1 MAKYSC
7 EICQSVFSQKGHL
20 EAHKKR
26 KRPCKKDN
34 TIEALVEK
42 KVQEMLTK
50 TMEGAVKF
58 DPTTTTSIQ
67 LHQMDYTLK
76 TIPELKELCKQRK
89 IKGISGKLKA
99 DLVKLLE
106 PTSSV
111 AVVSPTSAPIT
122 EPTSVTITGTPTE
135 TTLNLTDMINK
146 VSYGECVA
154 MMKKIPAN
162 SIDMVCT
169 DPPYFLDG
177 LGDDWNKESLDT
189 KGSSAVV
196 GNLPKGMKFDRNQS
210 KKFNEFYSKVSAEIF
225 RILKPGGAFVSFSSP
240 RLYHSMAMA
249 IEDEG
254 FEIRDMLGWIYTQ
267 SQVKA
272 FSQDHI
278 IDKDKSLTTEQKT
291 KLKETCT
298 NWKTPQ
304 LKPAIEPMC
313 LAVKPIAGRYIDN
326 FQKYGTGLMNTSEE
340 TKTGEGFFPS
350 NIITTE
356 KVEESM
362 DRVFLVSKPNK
373 AEKGDYNTHLSVK
386 PVHLISHLVKL
397 FTKEDAIV
405 LDPFMGSGTT
415 AVACVQAKRRFV
427 GFDINKE
434 YIKITERRIKDSTSQ
449 TSA

>member
-1 MAKYSC
+1 MVKYSC
-7 EICQSVFSQKGHL
+7 ENCQSVFAQKGHL
-20 EAHKKR
+20 EVHKNR

-42 KVQEMLTK
+42 KVQEVLSK
-50 TMEGAVKF
+50 TNEGAVKI
-58 DPTTTTSIQ
+58 DSTTTTSMQ
-67 LHQMDYTLK
+67 SNQMDYSTK
-76 TIPELKELCKQRK
+76 SIPELKELCKQRK
-89 IKGISGKLKA
+89 IKGISGKSKA
-99 DLVKLLE
+99 DLVKLLNASNPE
-106 PTSSV
+106 TLVSTS
-111 AVVSPTSAPIT
+111 T
-122 EPTSVTITGTPTE
+122 ESTNE
-135 TTLNLTDMINK
+135 TTLNLNDMINK

-154 MMKKIPAN
+154 MMKKIPTN

-177 LGDDWNKESLDT
+177 LGDDWNKESLDN

-210 KKFNEFYSKVSAEIF
+210 KKFNEFYSKVSVEVF

-249 IEDEG
+249 IEDAG

-278 IDKDKSLTTEQKT
+278 IEKDKSLTAEQKT
-291 KLKETCT
+291 KLKETCN

-313 LAVKPIAGRYIDN
+313 LAVKPIEGRYIDN

-373 AEKGDYNTHLSVK
+373 TEKGDYNTHLSVK
-386 PVHLISHLVKL
+386 PVNLISHLVKL

-415 AVACVQAKRRFV
+415 AVACVQAKRRYV

>member
-1 MAKYSC
+1 MVKYNC
-7 EICQSVFSQKGHL
+7 EKCGKEFSQKGNYTKHL
-20 EAHKKR
+20 QR
-26 KRPCKKDN
+26 KNPCIIKKDETELIDTDQKEISKTN
-34 TIEALVEK
+34 IDVVENDFPQIPS
-42 KVQEMLTK
+42 VVSQ
-50 TMEGAVKF
+50 
-58 DPTTTTSIQ
+58 
-67 LHQMDYTLK
+67 QMDYTSK
-76 TIPELKELCKQRK
+76 PISEQKENTKQKK
-89 IKGISGKLKA
+89 IKRIS
-99 DLVKLLE
+99 VKSKSDFVKQSE
-106 PTSSV
+106 SSSSTS
-111 AVVSPTSAPIT
+111 
-122 EPTSVTITGTPTE
+122 TSVSESIEDTSIIFETPD
-135 TTLNLTDMINK
+135 NLSDMLNK
-146 VSYGECVA
+146 VSYGECVE

-177 LGDDWNKESLDT
+177 LGDNWNKESLDN

-196 GNLPKGMKFDRNQS
+196 GNLPKGMKFDRKQS
-210 KKFNEFYSKVSAEIF
+210 KKFNEFYAKVSSEVY
-225 RILKPGGAFVSFSSP
+225 RILKPGGAFISFSSP

-249 IEDEG
+249 IEDAG

-278 IDKDKSLTTEQKT
+278 IEKDKSLTTEQKT
-291 KLKETCT
+291 KLKEMCN
-298 NWKTPQ
+298 NWKTLQ

-313 LAVKPIAGRYIDN
+313 LAVKPIEGRYIDN

-340 TKTGEGFFPS
+340 TKTEGGFFPS
-350 NIITTE
+350 NIITTD

-373 AEKGDYNTHLSVK
+373 TEKGDYNTHLSVK
-386 PVHLISHLVKL
+386 PVSLISHLVKL
-397 FTKEDAIV
+397 FTKENAIV

-415 AVACVQAKRRFV
+415 AVACVQTKRRYV

-434 YIKITERRIKDSTSQ
+434 YIKITDRRIKDATSQ

>member
-1 MAKYSC
+1 MVKYSC
-7 EICQSVFSQKGHL
+7 ENCLRVFAQKGHL
-20 EAHKKR
+20 EAHKNR

-34 TIEALVEK
+34 TIETLVEK
-42 KVQEMLTK
+42 KVQEVLSK
-50 TMEGAVKF
+50 KNEGAVKI
-58 DPTTTTSIQ
+58 DSTTSTCM
-67 LHQMDYTLK
+67 LSNQMDYTTK
-76 TIPELKELCKQRK
+76 TIHELKELCKQRK
-89 IKGISGKLKA
+89 IKGISGKSKA
-99 DLVKLLE
+99 DLVKLLNSQS
-106 PTSSV
+106 PV
-111 AVVSPTSAPIT
+111 AVVSTST
-122 EPTSVTITGTPTE
+122 ESPNE
-135 TTLNLTDMINK
+135 TTLNLNHIINK
-146 VSYGECVA
+146 VSYGECVD

-177 LGDDWNKESLDT
+177 LGDDWNKESLDN

-210 KKFNEFYSKVSAEIF
+210 KKFNEFYSKVSVEVF

-249 IEDEG
+249 IEDAG

-278 IDKDKSLTTEQKT
+278 IEKDKSFTAEQKT
-291 KLKETCT
+291 KLKETCN

-313 LAVKPIAGRYIDN
+313 LAVKPIEGRYIDN

-356 KVEESM
+356 KVEENI

-373 AEKGDYNTHLSVK
+373 TEKGDYNTHLSVK
-386 PVHLISHLVKL
+386 PVNLISHLVKL

-415 AVACVQAKRRFV
+415 AVACIQAKRRYV